1 MPGEPGLRRDPGVRE
16 TDVRRIATPGQVLAE
31 VGEQILRAGPR
42 AGDRIPSEH
51 ELVRALGVSRRR
63 LRGAVETLEHAGLVG
78 GRVDR
83 RTLSAAP
90 ASDIGRLLRSLLR
103 GVAIGPREL
112 IEVRTDLERAAA
124 AGAAAAAAA
133 GRSDLS
139 GLPPLVARMR
149 DPALP
154 AAEFGRLD
162 AAFHLH
168 IAQASGN
175 ELHAQLM
182 HGLRD
187 AVVEQMS
194 AAFAGVRD
202 WPRTARRLVEEHQ
215 RLTDMIMGG
224 CTAKAAELAGAHLN
238 GFYQA

>member
-1 MPGEPGLRRDPGVRE
+1 
-16 TDVRRIATPGQVLAE
+16 
-31 VGEQILRAGPR
+31 
-42 AGDRIPSEH
+42 
-51 ELVRALGVSRRR
+51 
-63 LRGAVETLEHAGLVG
+63 
-78 GRVDR
+78 
-83 RTLSAAP
+83 
-90 ASDIGRLLRSLLR
+90 
-103 GVAIGPREL
+103 
-112 IEVRTDLERAAA
+112 
-124 AGAAAAAAA
+124 
-133 GRSDLS
+133 
-139 GLPPLVARMR
+139 MR

-202 WPRTARRLVEEHQ
+202 WPRSARRLVEEHQ